1 MNRLFLTTIT
11 LFFLFAGLSVSSGN
25 AADQGMLLPES
36 IEARTKMAADKKT
49 VTIFIEEEDPK
60 IATELLNTSNAEY
73 AKQGWELFSITSFID
88 SGDFEGFFITYQKK
102 LMIF

>member
-1 MNRLFLTTIT
+1 MNRLILTAIT
-11 LFFLFAGLSVSSGN
+11 LIFLCAGLGISSGN
-25 AADQGMLLPES
+25 AADKGMLLPES
-36 IEARTKMAADKKT
+36 LEARTKMAADKKT
-49 VTIFIEEEDPK
+49 VTIFIEEDDPK
-60 IATELLNTSNAEY
+60 RATELLNTSNAEY